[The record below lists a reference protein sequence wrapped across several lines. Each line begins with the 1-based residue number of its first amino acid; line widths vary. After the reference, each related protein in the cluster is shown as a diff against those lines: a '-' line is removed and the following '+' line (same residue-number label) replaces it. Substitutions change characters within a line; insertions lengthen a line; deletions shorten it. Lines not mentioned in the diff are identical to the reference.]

1 MANPYFIFAYN
12 LFGKYYEKK
21 RVEFFGLRHSLL
33 KNRVDMAFDV
43 YMSGALLSSILSA
56 FVALFGVSFLFLIFG
71 VPEVKPTRIM
81 FPGWMA
87 PYLQYKSIVLG
98 VFFGILFTALV
109 FVIIYKLF
117 LVYPSIMAGDRKRRI
132 DSMLPYAV
140 NYMSAM
146 SGAGV
151 LPVDLFRSLAN
162 NDIYGE
168 MAVEC
173 RYLVRDLEILG
184 HDLVTAMKNLSVT
197 TPSTALQDFLQGA
210 ITVVTSGGQLEPYFE
225 IKTEQYI
232 LENRQNQKE
241 FLETLGLL
249 GETYVTAF
257 VAGPLFLVVVIS
269 IMSIMG
275 NAQLIF
281 LYVIIYALIP
291 IGSIMYVVLI
301 STLTP
306 EA

>member
-1 MANPYFIFAYN
+1 MANPYFVFAYN

-21 RVEFFGLRHSLL
+21 RIDFFGLRHSLL
-33 KNRVDMAFDV
+33 KNRMDVAYDV
-43 YMSGALLSSILSA
+43 YMSGALLSSILSS
-56 FVALFGVSFLFLIFG
+56 VGALFFISLILLAFG
-71 VPEVKPTRIM
+71 VPEMNATRIM
-81 FPGWMA
+81 FPAWMA
-87 PYLQYKSIVLG
+87 PILHYKA
-98 VFFGILFTALV
+98 VFAGLLLAVLFTVLV
-109 FVIIYKLF
+109 FGAVYKTFQL
-117 LVYPSIMAGDRKRRI
+117 YPTIMAGDRKRRI

-168 MAVEC
+168 MAIEC

-184 HDLVTAMKNLSVT
+184 HDLVTAMKHLSVT
-197 TPSTALQDFLQGA
+197 TPSLAFQEFLQGA
-210 ITVVTSGGQLEPYFE
+210 ITIVTSGGQLEPYFQ

-232 LENRQNQKE
+232 MENRQNQKE

-257 VAGPLFLVVVIS
+257 VAGPLFRWL
-269 IMSIMG
+269 
-275 NAQLIF
+275 
-281 LYVIIYALIP
+281 
-291 IGSIMYVVLI
+291 
-301 STLTP
+301 
-306 EA
+306 

>member
-21 RVEFFGLRHSLL
+21 RVEFFGLRHNLL
-33 KNRVDMAFDV
+33 KNRLDLSFDV
-43 YMSGALLSSILSA
+43 YMSSALLSSILSA
-56 FVALFGVSFLFLIFG
+56 LVALLVITFLFLIFG
-71 VPEVKPTRIM
+71 VPNVQPTRIM
-81 FPGWMA
+81 IPGWMT

-98 VFFGILFTALV
+98 VFFEIFFTALV
-109 FVIIYKLF
+109 FAIVYKIF

-132 DSMLPYAV
+132 DTMLPYAV

-168 MAVEC
+168 MSVEC

-197 TPSTALQDFLQGA
+197 TPSTAFQDFLQGA
-210 ITVVTSGGQLEPYFE
+210 ITVVASGGQLEPYFE

-232 LENRQNQKE
+232 MENRQNQKE

-275 NAQLIF
+275 SAQMVF
-281 LYVIIYALIP
+281 LYIIIYALIP

-301 STLTP
+301 SMMTP